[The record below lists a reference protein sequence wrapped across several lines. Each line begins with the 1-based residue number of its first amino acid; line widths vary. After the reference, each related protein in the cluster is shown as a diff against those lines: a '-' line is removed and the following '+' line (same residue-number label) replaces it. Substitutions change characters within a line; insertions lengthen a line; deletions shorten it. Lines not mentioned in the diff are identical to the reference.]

1 MAERGQPTVH
11 AKPTNS
17 CNMLGICFFFS
28 EEADFFWLGFGGE
41 AAETQPKNSIKIMK
55 GKGNFHKP
63 FNLFLSCNKL

>member
-28 EEADFFWLGFGGE
+28 EEADFFWLGFGGF
-41 AAETQPKNSIKIMK
+41 AAETQPKKIPSK
-55 GKGNFHKP
+55 
-63 FNLFLSCNKL
+63 

>member
-28 EEADFFWLGFGGE
+28 EEADFFFGLVS
-41 AAETQPKNSIKIMK
+41 AASPPKPIQKIPSK
-55 GKGNFHKP
+55 
-63 FNLFLSCNKL
+63 